1 MCVKLVKVT
10 WAFPLFKA
18 FLKMLSINSRFF
30 ARISHEIL
38 FISLSLFI
46 SSDRNSSVGVLEM
59 GGGSTQ
65 IVFIP
70 KLPIYANKFIIHIGS
85 QYYQTY
91 AHSYLNFG
99 QRYIIERVTSFLIK
113 KHHQT
118 SKPYSRINDPCR
130 LKGKDD
136 Y

>member
-1 MCVKLVKVT
+1 
-10 WAFPLFKA
+10 
-18 FLKMLSINSRFF
+18 
-30 ARISHEIL
+30 
-38 FISLSLFI
+38 
-46 SSDRNSSVGVLEM
+46 M

-99 QRYIIERVTSFLIK
+99 QRYIIERVKAYLIEQYQK
-113 KHHQT
+113 SN
-118 SKPYSRINDPCR
+118 SKTHRINDPCR
-130 LKGKDD
+130 LKGKV
-136 Y
+136 